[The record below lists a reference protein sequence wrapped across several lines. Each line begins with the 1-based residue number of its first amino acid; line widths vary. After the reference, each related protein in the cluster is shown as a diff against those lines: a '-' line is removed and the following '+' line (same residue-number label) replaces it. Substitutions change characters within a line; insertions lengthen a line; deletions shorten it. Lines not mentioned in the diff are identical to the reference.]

1 MYVMK
6 RTHLLEYIGED
17 HRYPDLNQAPCAAQK
32 NSRHALGESA
42 GHIPAYAF
50 CPALKREC

>member
-6 RTHLLEYIGED
+6 WTHLLEYIGED

-42 GHIPAYAF
+42 GRIPAYAF